1 MPQPES
7 GAPAADKSR
16 QLRQRGPGVS
26 AAVRRQRMGGSK
38 GLVAWISVVF
48 LFVCAVMFFQH
59 GMLEYGLVAAAIG
72 AFLLLGR
79 ILKILGK

>member
-1 MPQPES
+1 
-7 GAPAADKSR
+7 
-16 QLRQRGPGVS
+16 
-26 AAVRRQRMGGSK
+26 MGGSK